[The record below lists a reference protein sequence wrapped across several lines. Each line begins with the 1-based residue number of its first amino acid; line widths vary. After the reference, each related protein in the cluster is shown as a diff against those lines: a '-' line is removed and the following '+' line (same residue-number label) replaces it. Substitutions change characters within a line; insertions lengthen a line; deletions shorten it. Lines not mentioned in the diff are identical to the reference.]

1 MSGKRSKLN
10 FIQILRGLSNTY
22 QAIRLYIKSIDPV
35 LFTFLVLVLNVS
47 LPLKLLAVIFTYALN
62 FDLKSI
68 ITNLKNDRIPK
79 LYAFMILL
87 SVVGFILNY
96 RLWNLN
102 YTLLTCFGICFWIMS
117 LLILN
122 RLKLITD
129 RLSPEKIH
137 QTLKAFFLLNALV
150 CFFNLL
156 QIILITKS
164 NPYTFQGMDLKYHA
178 STGDSITGI
187 LFDFSSTN
195 AIINIFGIF
204 YFLYKQSYKTSLICL
219 IVCLMTTSN
228 TNTIVLISMVLLMIM
243 FRKETFYKIAGAF
256 YLVIIVVFFAKVSPP
271 NIEYVLKELSP
282 EKEQMTV
289 VSPQENAPR
298 TLSPEEL
305 KEKQRE
311 IFQKYYV
318 SKLPKDHKSVSKI
331 DTNIRTALAK
341 IETREKE
348 KQNASDPKFQEQMK
362 SKHDKLSDYI
372 KEFYGDTIVPMK
384 EFEGKHYPGKLMS
397 CIQTIRYSISGIKA
411 CLFGAGTGMF
421 SSKAA
426 FKASGIGT
434 FGKYPERFEYIS
446 PDFKNN
452 NLKVYC
458 YFFSMALS
466 KHSVTNTPFSSYNQ
480 LLGEYG
486 IAGIICFL
494 IFYVWFFLK
503 RFKQLSYGRYLLPLC
518 LMFLIFDYWFEHL
531 SILIIFELL
540 MLIDIKEKNRESEAP
555 VA

>member
-1 MSGKRSKLN
+1 MT
-10 FIQILRGLSNTY
+10 GLSNIYHT
-22 QAIRLYIKSIDPV
+22 IRLYLKSIDPV

-62 FDLKSI
+62 FDFKSI

-79 LYAFMILL
+79 FYALMIIL
-87 SVVGFILNY
+87 SIIGFILNY
-96 RLWNLN
+96 RSWNLN
-102 YTLLTCFGICFWIMS
+102 YTVLTCFGICFWIMS

-129 RLSPEKIH
+129 RISPDKIH
-137 QTLKAFFLLNALV
+137 KTLQAFFIVNALV
-150 CFFNLL
+150 CFLNLL

-164 NPYTFQGMDLKYHA
+164 NPYTFLGMDLKYHA

-204 YFLYKQSYKTSLICL
+204 YFLYRQSYKTSVLCL

-228 TNTIVLISMVLLMIM
+228 TNTIVLISMILLMIV
-243 FRKETFYKIAGAF
+243 FRRERFYKIAGAC
-256 YLVIIVVFFAKVSPP
+256 YLAIIVVFFAKVSPP
-271 NIEYVLKELSP
+271 NIEYVLKELTP
-282 EKEQMTV
+282 EKDQV
-289 VSPQENAPR
+289 AIVSPQTN
-298 TLSPEEL
+298 TSHILSPEEF

-311 IFQKYYV
+311 VFQKYYV
-318 SKLPKDHKSVSKI
+318 SKLPKDHKSARKI

-341 IETREKE
+341 VETREKE
-348 KQNASDPKFQEQMK
+348 KQNVSDPKFQEQMK

-372 KEFYGDTIVPMK
+372 KDFYQDTVVHMQ

-397 CIQTIRYSISGIKA
+397 CIQTIRYSFSGVKA
-411 CLFGAGTGMF
+411 FLVGAGTGMF

-434 FGKYPERFEYIS
+434 FGKYPERLKYVS
-446 PDFKNN
+446 PDFLNN

-458 YFFSMALS
+458 YFFSMELS

-486 IAGIICFL
+486 IVGVLCFL
-494 IFYVWFFLK
+494 IYYVWFFLK
-503 RFKQLSYGRYLLPLC
+503 RFKHLSYGRYLLPLC

-540 MLIDIKEKNRESEAP
+540 MLMDIKEESREPEIP

>member
-1 MSGKRSKLN
+1 MTT
-10 FIQILRGLSNTY
+10 LSNIY
-22 QAIRLYIKSIDPV
+22 QAIRLYLKSLDPV
-35 LFTFLVLVLNVS
+35 LFIFLVLVLNVS
-47 LPLKLLAVIFTYALN
+47 LPLKLLAVVFTYAIN
-62 FDLKSI
+62 FDLRSI

-79 LYAFMILL
+79 FYALMIIL
-87 SVVGFILNY
+87 SIIGFLMNY

-102 YTLLTCFGICFWIMS
+102 YTLLTCFGICFWLMS

-129 RLSPEKIH
+129 RINPEKIH
-137 QTLKAFFLLNALV
+137 STLKAFFLLNALV
-150 CFFNLL
+150 CLLNLL

-164 NPYTFQGMDLKYHA
+164 NPYTFMGMDLKYHA

-204 YFLYKQSYKTSLICL
+204 YFLYRQSFKTSVLCL

-228 TNTIVLISMVLLMIM
+228 TNTIVLISMVLLMIV
-243 FRKETFYKIAGAF
+243 FRKQTFYKIAGAC

-271 NIEYVLKELSP
+271 NIEYVLKEITP
-282 EKEQMTV
+282 EKKQVAMV
-289 VSPQENAPR
+289 VPQKNGPS
-298 TLSPEEL
+298 TLSAEEF

-318 SKLPKDHKSVSKI
+318 SKLPKDHKFTGNT

-341 IETREKE
+341 WETREKE
-348 KQNASDPKFQEQMK
+348 KQNVSDPKFQEQMK
-362 SKHDKLSDYI
+362 TKYDKLSDHI
-372 KEFYGDTIVPMK
+372 KEFYGDTLVPMQ
-384 EFEGKHYPGKLMS
+384 EFAGKHYPGKLMS
-397 CIQTIRYSISGIKA
+397 CIQTIRYSLSGAKA
-411 CLFGAGTGMF
+411 FLVGAGTGMF
-421 SSKAA
+421 SSKTA

-434 FGKYPERFEYIS
+434 FGKYPERFEYVA
-446 PDFKNN
+446 PDFLNN

-458 YFFSMALS
+458 YFFSMELS

-486 IAGIICFL
+486 LVGVLCFL

-503 RFKQLSYGRYLLPLC
+503 RFRQLSYGRYLLPLC

-531 SILIIFELL
+531 SILIIFELMML
-540 MLIDIKEKNRESEAP
+540 MDIKEKSREPETP

>member
-1 MSGKRSKLN
+1 MTFLTN
-10 FIQILRGLSNTY
+10 IY
-22 QAIRLYIKSIDPV
+22 PAIRHYLRSIDPV
-35 LFTFLVLVLNVS
+35 MLVFLILVLNVS
-47 LPLKLLAVIFTYALN
+47 LPLKLLAVVLTYVLN
-62 FDLKSI
+62 FNLKSV
-68 ITNLKNDRIPK
+68 ITNLKQDRVPK
-79 LYAFMILL
+79 FYALIIILSL
-87 SVVGFILNY
+87 TGFILNY
-96 RLWNLN
+96 KLWSLN
-102 YTLLTCFGICFWIMS
+102 YAILTCFGICFWIMS

-129 RLSPEKIH
+129 QVSPDKIH
-137 QTLKAFFLLNALV
+137 NTLNAFFILNCLVSLLT
-150 CFFNLL
+150 LL

-164 NPYTFQGMDLKYHA
+164 NPYTYLGMDLKYHA

-204 YFLYKQSYKTSLICL
+204 YFLYKQSYKTSALCLIICL
-219 IVCLMTTSN
+219 LTTSN
-228 TNTIVLISMVLLMIM
+228 TNTLVLISALLLMIV
-243 FRKETFYKIAGAF
+243 FNKNKFHKTVAVSFLG
-256 YLVIIVVFFAKVSPP
+256 IIIIFFARISPS
-271 NIEYVLKELSP
+271 NTEYVSKELSEVNEQTITANQTSQVQVSQTQAPQELSP
-282 EKEQMTV
+282 EEF
-289 VSPQENAPR
+289 
-298 TLSPEEL
+298 
-305 KEKQRE
+305 KEKQRK

-318 SKLPKDHKSVSKI
+318 SKFPKDHKSSAKAP
-331 DTNIRTALAK
+331 DTNIRSALARVE
-341 IETREKE
+341 IRAKE
-348 KQNASDPKFQEQMK
+348 KQNMSDPKFQEQMK
-362 SKHDKLSDYI
+362 SKHAKLSDYI
-372 KEFYGDTIVPMK
+372 KEFYLDTIVPMK

-397 CIQTIRYSISGIKA
+397 CMQTVKYSLSGIKA
-411 CLFGAGTGMF
+411 FLVGAGTGMF

-446 PDFKNN
+446 TEFLNN

-458 YFFSMALS
+458 YFFTMPLS
-466 KHSVTNTPFSSYNQ
+466 KHSVTNTPFSAYNQ

-486 IAGIICFL
+486 VIGIVCFI

-503 RFKQLSYGRYLLPLC
+503 RFRKLSYGRYLLPLC

-540 MLIDIKEKNRESEAP
+540 MLMDLKDQTQETETP